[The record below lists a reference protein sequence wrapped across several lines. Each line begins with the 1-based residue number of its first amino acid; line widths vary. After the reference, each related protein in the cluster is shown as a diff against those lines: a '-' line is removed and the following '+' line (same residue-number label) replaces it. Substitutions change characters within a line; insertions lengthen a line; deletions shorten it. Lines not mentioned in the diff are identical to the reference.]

1 MTRNYSD
8 NKGRNS
14 KSPPF
19 VALPNEMLDSPAFL
33 ALSPHATRLL
43 VAFGRQFRGMNNASL
58 IMPFSI
64 ARKYGFTNERTYY
77 KALGELKRRGFIEM
91 TKPAIRRGAPCA
103 ARYALTWHPIHEPV
117 GDVHHDAIPTVRPS
131 NDWQKCTTELPATVP
146 AKSRK
151 ATGRSA
157 SYAPA
162 KLPVKKPGNPKPT
175 GKTASQKP
183 VFRDFRQADQ
193 PVDLISTRGGGESVE
208 KTARP
213 ARQLLTVV
221 VGGVS

>member
-43 VAFGRQFRGMNNASL
+43 VAFGRQFRDMNNASL
-58 IMPFSI
+58 IMPFSL

-157 SYAPA
+157 SYTPA
-162 KLPVKKPGNPKPT
+162 KLPVIKPENPKPT

-183 VFRDFRQADQ
+183 VFRDFRQADL
-193 PVDLISTRGGGESVE
+193 PVDLISTIGGDAAAEAKVHAG
-208 KTARP
+208 
-213 ARQLLTVV
+213 RQLLTIVAD
-221 VGGVS
+221 GAP

>member
-58 IMPFSI
+58 IMPFSL

-77 KALGELKRRGFIEM
+77 KALDELKRRGFIEM
-91 TKPAIRRGAPCA
+91 TKPAIRRGTPCA

-117 GDVHHDAIPTVRPS
+117 GDVRHDASPTVRPS
-131 NDWQKCTTELPATVP
+131 NDWQKYATEQ
-146 AKSRK
+146 
-151 ATGRSA
+151 
-157 SYAPA
+157 PA
-162 KLPVKKPGNPKPT
+162 KLKHLAMALTAWEKALPPPAFIGTSEKKETLQAGKSTTAPLPAKKITTPVTP
-175 GKTASQKP
+175 
-183 VFRDFRQADQ
+183 
-193 PVDLISTRGGGESVE
+193 
-208 KTARP
+208 
-213 ARQLLTVV
+213 
-221 VGGVS
+221 

>member
-58 IMPFSI
+58 IMPFSL

-117 GDVHHDAIPTVRPS
+117 GDVHHDAIPTVRQS
-131 NDWQKCTTELPATVP
+131 NDWQKCTTELPAKVP

-157 SYAPA
+157 SYVPA
-162 KLPVKKPGNPKPT
+162 KLPVKNPRNTKPT
-175 GKTASQKP
+175 GKTASHKP
-183 VFRDFRQADQ
+183 VFVDLRPADL
-193 PVDLISTRGGGESVE
+193 PVDLISTIGGDVATEERAHAG
-208 KTARP
+208 
-213 ARQLLTVV
+213 RQPLAIVAD
-221 VGGVS
+221 GAA